1 MSSTTLGKISL
12 TVFIHAGAITIVS
25 TILLCYSLAVS
36 KGHVKPWLPMISDC
50 AVYSPEKYPF
60 RLGLAATSM
69 LFSAGVVM
77 IYKANMIY
85 SRNKLALCLGV
96 IAMSCLGI
104 VAVVNEKENN
114 FVHSGT

>member
-1 MSSTTLGKISL
+1 
-12 TVFIHAGAITIVS
+12 
-25 TILLCYSLAVS
+25 
-36 KGHVKPWLPMISDC
+36 
-50 AVYSPEKYPF
+50 
-60 RLGLAATSM
+60 
-69 LFSAGVVM
+69 M

-114 FVHSGT
+114 LVHSGT